1 MSFIITLGAARKD
14 GQLFSF
20 IFKITYLYKKRF
32 CVKIYKCEIFI
43 YRTSVRYKILS
54 LKIINYKI

>member
-1 MSFIITLGAARKD
+1 MSFIITLGAARLL

-20 IFKITYLYKKRF
+20 IFKITYLYKKWF